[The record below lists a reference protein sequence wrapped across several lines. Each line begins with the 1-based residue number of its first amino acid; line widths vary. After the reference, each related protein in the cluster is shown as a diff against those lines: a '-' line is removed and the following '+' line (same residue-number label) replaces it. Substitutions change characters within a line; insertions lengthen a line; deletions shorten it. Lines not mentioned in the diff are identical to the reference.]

1 MAETNAVA
9 GESWWLKVGVMY
21 DKSGFKAVG
30 LGMLDIAKAA
40 NGVYDTFKKVVDVN
54 SDLYNTSRYLNTSTR
69 DLQIWERAFR
79 FIGSSADDARSSINS
94 LNFVYDKLRLGLDS
108 GAAEIGARLRLKP
121 EDYLSFDRMMKAL
134 NRSYNEYFKGDMGT
148 FRTLADQLGL
158 SKGALLLVTQSSGE
172 YARTM
177 QEAASIPVI
186 PERQLK
192 SARELDKLFTRLS
205 ITWANFKAQLV
216 SATFP
221 GLEKLLKYMEDV
233 LKDPNTVKQAQALFD
248 SLEKGFMDLANN
260 ENTRDLIDS
269 LKALGQIITG
279 AGRFFG
285 GVVYVTKG
293 AATATGTAVGNISTF
308 GILGAAKRFGKWF
321 IGDQPLSEIP
331 GYAYGLGVPDYR
343 KWVRPSTATAGNT
356 TVNATV
362 NINGARDPK
371 AVGEETADA
380 INRLASE
387 NARAVERTALNTSI

>member
-1 MAETNAVA
+1 MADTNAIA
-9 GESWWLKVGVMY
+9 GESWWLKVGVLY

-30 LGMLDIAKAA
+30 LGMLDLAKAA

-54 SDLYNTSRYLNTSTR
+54 SDLYNTSRYLNISSR

-134 NRSYNEYFKGDMGT
+134 NRSYNEYFKGDIGT
-148 FRTLADQLGL
+148 FRTLAEQLGL

-177 QEAASIPVI
+177 QEAESIPVI

-192 SARELDKLFTRLS
+192 SARDLDKLFTRLS
-205 ITWANFKAQLV
+205 ITWTNFKAQLV

-233 LKDPNTVKQAQALFD
+233 FKDPNTVKQAQALFD
-248 SLEKGFMDLANN
+248 SLEKGFTDLATS
-260 ENTRDLIDS
+260 ENTRDLVES
-269 LKALGQIITG
+269 LRALGQIITG
-279 AGRFFG
+279 VGRFAG
-285 GVVYVTKG
+285 GVVHATEG
-293 AATATGTAVGNISTF
+293 AATAAGTAKGTIESA
-308 GILGAAKRFGKWF
+308 GIGVATKRFLKWF
-321 IGDQPLSEIP
+321 FGDQQMAKTSS
-331 GYAYGLGVPDYR
+331 YGLGMADYR
-343 KWVRPSTATAGNT
+343 KWVQPSQAQAGNT

-362 NINGARDPK
+362 NINGARDPQ